1 MIWGINATSRL
12 FLSTVL
18 WPQLWGEK
26 RKQLLDVQNC
36 NSESILTIILI
47 LPVRPFLPT
56 IHCVILLRSHWL
68 QIKVLNSTSNLQR
81 YTSSL
86 SSSPSLLLHLTHNS
100 INISLYVSVWKVIP
114 IVPCSTLMLQLLPLS
129 LFSLLISHPCCHD
142 EGKEANCQTRLRE
155 ELPSLVLPFN
165 SWYNKGGGG
174 GAAER
179 S

>member
-1 MIWGINATSRL
+1 MIWGINATSGL

-18 WPQLWGEK
+18 WPRLWGEK

-36 NSESILTIILI
+36 NSESILTIIII

-56 IHCVILLRSHWL
+56 IHCVILPHSHWL
-68 QIKVLNSTSNLQR
+68 QIKVLNSTSNLKR

-100 INISLYVSVWKVIP
+100 INISLYVCLESHSHCSLLNLNVATSTFVPVWPPHLTSLLPWRRKGGQLPNKTERGAAITCP
-114 IVPCSTLMLQLLPLS
+114 ALQLLV
-129 LFSLLISHPCCHD
+129 
-142 EGKEANCQTRLRE
+142 QR
-155 ELPSLVLPFN
+155 
-165 SWYNKGGGG
+165 G